1 LAGLCQ
7 AKRWCSWA
15 GFLAGRGVFDL
26 DVLIVTIAAAA
37 IIGDSIGYELGRHLG
52 RNWLLRYG
60 RWIGVSQSHLEKV
73 DRYFQLHGG
82 KSVFF
87 SHFMHLLRGLMSFLA
102 GSSRMRYPPFLFF
115 NGLAVSCGQPCSRYR
130 AIFAERAGR
139 LSKNGPDE
147 LLPSSARCWAGR
159 WVWRC

>member
-1 LAGLCQ
+1 VG
-7 AKRWCSWA
+7 
-15 GFLAGRGVFDL
+15 
-26 DVLIVTIAAAA
+26 ITAAA

-102 GSSRMRYPPFLFF
+102 GSSRMRYPPFLFLMGWLYPVG
-115 NGLAVSCGQPCSRYR
+115 NPVHATGLFLRRELEGCRKMDRTSCCHHRR
-130 AIFAERAGR
+130 VAGR
-139 LSKNGPDE
+139 GAGCGAVE
-147 LLPSSARCWAGR
+147 LQQRDGGR
-159 WVWRC
+159 PQLRGQGRL